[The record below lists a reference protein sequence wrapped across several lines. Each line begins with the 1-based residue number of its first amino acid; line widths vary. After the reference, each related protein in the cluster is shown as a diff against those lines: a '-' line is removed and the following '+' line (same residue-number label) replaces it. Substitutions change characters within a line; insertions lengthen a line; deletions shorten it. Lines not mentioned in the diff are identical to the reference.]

1 MKRRNIFGIAMGI
14 IVVICILMAMVQFK
28 KEQTAQSEVDAAQ
41 KEDATVLPGGITI
54 KKADDD
60 EDYDTSKNYY
70 KDYDDTGLD
79 TYIITAVFNYDSEVS
94 YIKEIREAGIC
105 EYIYI
110 NEDGNVDVKVTKE
123 QRKKWIQM
131 AERDIEK
138 IQKKLEGEE
147 MCSFKFNEDYT
158 ILQSDLSKKYSIK
171 KFSDD
176 IFSLVYDAEIMQV
189 FSGTDDWSV
198 NLVIRNINT
207 GYELVN
213 VQYPQEK
220 WEITP
225 DMWDE

>member
-1 MKRRNIFGIAMGI
+1 
-14 IVVICILMAMVQFK
+14 
-28 KEQTAQSEVDAAQ
+28 
-41 KEDATVLPGGITI
+41 
-54 KKADDD
+54 
-60 EDYDTSKNYY
+60 
-70 KDYDDTGLD
+70 
-79 TYIITAVFNYDSEVS
+79 
-94 YIKEIREAGIC
+94 
-105 EYIYI
+105 
-110 NEDGNVDVKVTKE
+110 
-123 QRKKWIQM
+123 
-131 AERDIEK
+131 
-138 IQKKLEGEE
+138 

-158 ILQSDLSKKYSIK
+158 IMQSDLSKKYSIK